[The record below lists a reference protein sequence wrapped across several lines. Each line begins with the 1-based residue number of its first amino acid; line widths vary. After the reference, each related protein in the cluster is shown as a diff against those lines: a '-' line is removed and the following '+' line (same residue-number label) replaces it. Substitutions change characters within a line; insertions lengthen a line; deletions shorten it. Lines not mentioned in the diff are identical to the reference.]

1 MGSTAN
7 PENNEIDDLEDL
19 GIIERGTKILKPDL
33 TKEDVNKNIDLLAPI
48 TVIKEKIVNDLEILD
63 GIEEV
68 LTVTWL
74 TPS

>member
-33 TKEDVNKNIDLLAPI
+33 TKEDVNKNIDLLAPK

-68 LTVTWL
+68 LTVTRL

>member
-33 TKEDVNKNIDLLAPI
+33 TKEDVNKNIDLLAPK

-74 TPS
+74 TAS